1 MSTTDITMI
10 KIRLSYQ

>member
-1 MSTTDITMI
+1 MSTTDITMT

>member
-1 MSTTDITMI
+1 MSTIDITMI